1 MVRREADLIRA
12 VGRIFADQVEGVWD
26 LIDDILQ
33 HPDEVRPFV
42 TSGASGVASFL
53 AVHSFD
59 FAAARR
65 WQDWA
70 RDYHER
76 TVGPFSVMYGHCM
89 AGVAAYEVLEVGEAE
104 RKFRTALDLAR
115 QTGAHSYAA
124 RLAGALLG
132 SLLYDMGDVDTAE
145 ELLDRSNELGSEGG
159 HRRYPAR
166 DLRGGLPDQGASR

>member
-1 MVRREADLIRA
+1 M
-12 VGRIFADQVEGVWD
+12 WD

-124 RLAGALLG
+124 RLAGALLVPC
-132 SLLYDMGDVDTAE
+132 STTWAMSIPP
-145 ELLDRSNELGSEGG
+145 RSCSIAAMSSA
-159 HRRYPAR
+159 P
-166 DLRGGLPDQGASR
+166 RGASSISCSRPTGWLPDQGASR